1 MSTLLKRSMV
11 VGAIILI
18 AADAGLRAQSVPPDV
33 AAFFKAYDTAFN
45 ARDIEKLATL
55 YHPDVTIFEGSGI
68 NRGWVD
74 YRDNHLGPEL
84 KSFQDLQWAHS
95 NLVVHM
101 LGDSAAYVTADYSIK
116 YKSGDRAVDSGGI
129 ATHVLVKEQ
138 GAWKIRHSHTAAR
151 RRAPGGPSGGPSG
164 PAW

>member
-1 MSTLLKRSMV
+1 MTTMLKRSTFV
-11 VGAIILI
+11 
-18 AADAGLRAQSVPPDV
+18 AALALMLAAGPGVLAQSVPADI
-33 AAFFKAYDTAFN
+33 AAFFKNYDAAFN
-45 ARDIEKLATL
+45 ARDTDKLATL

-95 NLVVHM
+95 NIVVHM
-101 LGDSAAYVTADYSIK
+101 LGDSAAYVTADYAIK
-116 YKSGDRAVDSGGI
+116 YKAGDRAVDSGGI

-151 RRAPGGPSGGPSG
+151 RRAPGGQQ
-164 PAW
+164 

>member
-1 MSTLLKRSMV
+1 MKLRSVFVVTTLFAV
-11 VGAIILI
+11 VLASGSPVVKAEQ
-18 AADAGLRAQSVPPDV
+18 ATEASVT
-33 AAFFKAYDTAFN
+33 AFFKEYDAAFN
-45 ARDIEKLATL
+45 AKDLAKLATL

-84 KSFQDLQWAHS
+84 KMFQNLVWSHS
-95 NLVVHM
+95 NLVIHP

-116 YKSGDRAVDSGGI
+116 YQAADRAVDSGGI
-129 ATHVLVKEQ
+129 ATHVLIKDG

-151 RRAPGGPSGGPSG
+151 RRPAGGLTQ
-164 PAW
+164 

>member
-1 MSTLLKRSMV
+1 MTRTLTGISA
-11 VGAIILI
+11 AIVFL
-18 AADAGLRAQSVPPDV
+18 AGLGSVSAQSRDAEVN
-33 AAFFKAYDTAFN
+33 AFFKAYDDAFN
-45 ARDIEKLATL
+45 AKDLQKLATL

-95 NLVVHM
+95 NIVVHI
-101 LGDSAAYVTADYSIK
+101 LGETAAYVTADYTIK
-116 YKSGDRAVDSGGI
+116 YKTGERVVDSGGI

-138 GAWKIRHSHTAAR
+138 GVWKIRHSHTAAR
-151 RRAPGGPSGGPSG
+151 RRAPGGVSY
-164 PAW
+164 

>member
-1 MSTLLKRSMV
+1 MIRKVCHLSVLFGLLF
-11 VGAIILI
+11 GAAEI
-18 AADAGLRAQSVPPDV
+18 RAQAPDADIV
-33 AAFFKAYDTAFN
+33 GFFKAYDAAFV
-45 ARDIEKLATL
+45 AKDLEKLATM

-84 KSFQDLQWAHS
+84 KSFQNLHWAHS

-101 LGDSAAYVTADYSIK
+101 LGDAGAYVTAEYAIK
-116 YKSGDRAVDSGGI
+116 YQVGERVVDSGGI

-138 GAWKIRHSHTAAR
+138 GKWKIRHSHTAAR
-151 RRAPGGPSGGPSG
+151 RRAPGGR
-164 PAW
+164 

>member
-1 MSTLLKRSMV
+1 MTSMLKRSMV
-11 VGAIILI
+11 VGALVLMTV
-18 AADAGLRAQSVPPDV
+18 AGAGLRAQAVPPDI

-45 ARDIEKLATL
+45 ARDIDKLATL

-116 YKSGDRAVDSGGI
+116 YKAGERAVDSGGI

-138 GAWKIRHSHTAAR
+138 GSWKIRHSHTAAR
-151 RRAPGGPSGGPSG
+151 RRAPGGQP
-164 PAW
+164 

>member
-1 MSTLLKRSMV
+1 MTRTLSGITATV
-11 VGAIILI
+11 VILV
-18 AADAGLRAQSVPPDV
+18 GLVSVSAQSRD
-33 AAFFKAYDTAFN
+33 AEITAFFKAYDEAFN
-45 ARDIEKLATL
+45 ARDIQKLATM
-55 YHPDVTIFEGSGI
+55 YHADVTIFEGSGI

-95 NLVVHM
+95 SIVVHM
-101 LGDSAAYVTADYSIK
+101 LGDSSAYVTADYTIK
-116 YKSGDRAVDSGGI
+116 YKTGDRAVDSGGI

-151 RRAPGGPSGGPSG
+151 RRAPGGSGYGQVR
-164 PAW
+164 

>member
-1 MSTLLKRSMV
+1 MTRHFNV
-11 VGAIILI
+11 IIVAALI
-18 AADAGLRAQSVPPDV
+18 ASASVAASAQSRDSEVV
-33 AAFFKAYDTAFN
+33 AFLKMYDEAFN
-45 ARDIEKLATL
+45 ARDIQKLATM
-55 YHPDVTIFEGSGI
+55 YHQDVTIFEGSGI
-68 NRGWVD
+68 NRGWID

-95 NLVVHM
+95 NIVVHM
-101 LGDSAAYVTADYSIK
+101 LGDAAAYVTADYTIK

-151 RRAPGGPSGGPSG
+151 RRAPGGLF
-164 PAW
+164 

>member
-1 MSTLLKRSMV
+1 MTTMLKHSTL
-11 VGAIILI
+11 VGALVLMVS
-18 AADAGLRAQSVPPDV
+18 AGVGLRAQSVPPEI

-95 NLVVHM
+95 NIVVHM
-101 LGDSAAYVTADYSIK
+101 LGDSAAYVTADYAIK
-116 YKSGDRAVDSGGI
+116 YKAGDRAVDSGGI

-151 RRAPGGPSGGPSG
+151 RRAPGGEQ
-164 PAW
+164 

>member
-1 MSTLLKRSMV
+1 MTRTLTGITATV
-11 VGAIILI
+11 VIL
-18 AADAGLRAQSVPPDV
+18 AGLVSVAAQSRDAEVTS
-33 AAFFKAYDTAFN
+33 FFKAYDEAFN
-45 ARDIEKLATL
+45 ARDIQKLATM

-95 NLVVHM
+95 NIVVHM
-101 LGDSAAYVTADYSIK
+101 LGDSSAYVTADYTIK
-116 YKSGDRAVDSGGI
+116 YKTGDRVVDSGGI

-151 RRAPGGPSGGPSG
+151 RRAPGGQQ
-164 PAW
+164 

>member
-1 MSTLLKRSMV
+1 MTRTLTGITATV
-11 VGAIILI
+11 VLL
-18 AADAGLRAQSVPPDV
+18 AGLVSVAAQSRDAEVT
-33 AAFFKAYDTAFN
+33 AFFKAYDDAFN
-45 ARDIEKLATL
+45 GKDLQKLAAL

-95 NLVVHM
+95 NIVVHM
-101 LGDSAAYVTADYSIK
+101 LGDSAAYVTADYTIK
-116 YKSGDRAVDSGGI
+116 YKAADRVVDSGGI

-138 GAWKIRHSHTAAR
+138 GAWKIRHSHTATR
-151 RRAPGGPSGGPSG
+151 RRAPGGQ
-164 PAW
+164 